1 MDPPQAAF
9 WVQSPFRHEDTYN
22 TLGRGPD
29 GKPKAENTTGLT
41 GQIIISVAIGLF
53 GFLTFCV
60 LRTRWIVMFAPRT
73 KLRRHTPPILSA
85 TFFGWIPQLLRIPEG
100 DMLDIVGLDAVML
113 LRFFAMA
120 VKLFATCLIPGM
132 LIIWPTNYYSTKD
145 GRDPSMPD
153 EDSGNSPIFG
163 RFTAIPG
170 MEGTSTLFL
179 FTQFTFTWVFS
190 ILTLFTLWK
199 AYEGYVSIRRKFMLQ
214 RAKTITNRTVMV
226 VGLPNHL
233 QNDRALATFYE
244 SLGAGNVE
252 SAHVVRHVRTLK
264 RLIEQRAHAL
274 QQLERAYT
282 HYYGNPS
289 KSRGYNP
296 DKILA
301 DNERAMM
308 EHAEDGEE
316 HGEETTESS
325 SLLRPAPHGKKR
337 PTTRLGLWGLFG
349 KKVDKID
356 HCREVFTTLDRAVQK
371 MRMSRI
377 FATTSVGFVTFEEMH
392 SAQILAQTVN
402 TQETLSCETSTAPEP
417 RDVYWDNLILPP
429 SELSIRSVVVST
441 TVFFLIFFW
450 AGPIAV
456 FSSFLNLESL
466 EKLIPGITVIAES
479 NPAIKSVLQ
488 GFLPTAGISIF
499 LAVVPNILEA
509 LCKRQGI
516 QSHSAIARSL
526 YNKYFTFIL
535 FNVVLVFTVAGT
547 WIQTLNK
554 VYHNLGE
561 LTLLLATSLS
571 RVSPFFVNFLIL
583 KGIGMFPIQLLLIG
597 DVFKQSF
604 HGFLSRTPRDY
615 AETRAP
621 PDQNVGVVYAN
632 ATLAFVIVLIYSCMK
647 PIILLFGLLYFALGY
662 VVYKYQVLYIFFRPN
677 ESNGQVWPMV
687 YNRIMVGLLIFQST
701 MVGVF
706 MLKKSYVFGALLFPL
721 PVGTVWF
728 WAWTTKAY
736 KLTAEYVPLEL
747 LRPDGPDS
755 QLVSTPSAPAILSS
769 AVGAAD
775 QVPGHV
781 LVDVGQPTDSPLSTA
796 TTNGASNGQTKGIAV
811 ATASAVI
818 TPGGT
823 QRFIPKSAVEEDDYQ
838 AIPDRYTDYRQPPMT
853 LYPGVLNSGMR
864 QYIDPA
870 ISGPLPTLWLPLK
883 KSSSGDGKK
892 PNRDEESQ
900 IGGHGSDSDS
910 DDEHHLHDHIES
922 ALQRPPLKLATKSSD
937 EPQSYEEGDNLVGG
951 GQDEPIPILANTATS
966 SSAPAAAVATAPAP
980 TPSRGPQGVSKVV
993 SEPEQSKPAA
1003 GGAASSKDSTAA
1015 ATTATNTSTTAAAAS
1030 TEDSSASAT
1039 ATTLNPAIGGL
1050 NEVYY
1055 HHPERPPTEATVD
1068 ATAESEA
1075 STTEATP
1082 RVRTVQGQG
1091 SHADLLQQQQQ
1102 QQQEQQSTK

>member
-1 MDPPQAAF
+1 MDPPQSAF
-9 WVQSPFRHEDTYN
+9 WVQSPFSHEETVG
-22 TLGRGPD
+22 TFGRGPD

-41 GQIIISVAIGLF
+41 GQLIISVALGLV

-100 DMLDIVGLDAVML
+100 EMLDIVGLDAVML

-120 VKLFATCLIPGM
+120 IKLFACCLIPGM
-132 LIIWPTNYYSTKD
+132 LIIWPVNYYSTKD
-145 GRDPSMPD
+145 GRDPSQDDGD
-153 EDSGNSPIFG
+153 ED
-163 RFTAIPG
+163 IPFFSRVISS
-170 MEGTSTLFL
+170 EELQGTSMLYL

-190 ILTLFTLWK
+190 LLTLFTLWK
-199 AYEGYVSIRRKFMLQ
+199 SYEGYVTIRRKFMLQ

-264 RLIEQRAHAL
+264 RLIEQREHAL
-274 QQLERAYT
+274 KQLERAYT

-289 KSRGYNP
+289 KFPGYDP

-301 DNERAMM
+301 DNERALTEHIEEM
-308 EHAEDGEE
+308 ED
-316 HGEETTESS
+316 HGAVTTESS
-325 SLLRPAPHGKKR
+325 SLLRPSPRGKKR

-356 HCREVFTTLDRAVQK
+356 HCREVFATLDKAVQK

-377 FATTSVGFVTFEEMH
+377 FATTAVGFVTFEEMH

-429 SELSIRSVVVST
+429 SELTIRSVVVST

-456 FSSFLNLESL
+456 FSSFLNLETL

-479 NPAIKSVLQ
+479 SPAIKSVLQ
-488 GFLPTAGISIF
+488 GFLPTAGVSIF

-516 QSHSAIARSL
+516 QSHSGIMRSL

-547 WIQTLNK
+547 WAQTFNK

-561 LTLLLATSLS
+561 LTLLLAISLS

-604 HGFLSRTPRDY
+604 HGFLSKTPRDY

-621 PDQNVGVVYAN
+621 PEQNIGVVYSN
-632 ATLAFVIVLIYSCMK
+632 ATLAFVIILIYSCMK
-647 PIILLFGLLYFALGY
+647 PIILLFGLLYFTLGY

-677 ESNGQVWPMV
+677 ESNGEIWPMV

-701 MVGVF
+701 MIGVL
-706 MLKKSYVFGALLFPL
+706 MLKKSYLFGALLAPL
-721 PVGTVWF
+721 PIGTVWF
-728 WAWTTKAY
+728 WVWTTKAY
-736 KLTAEYVPLEL
+736 KLTAQYIPLEL
-747 LRPDGPDS
+747 LRPEGPDS
-755 QLVSTPSAPAILSS
+755 HLVSTPSAPAVLPS
-769 AVGAAD
+769 AIGAAD

-781 LVDVGQPTDSPLSTA
+781 LIDVGQPTEGNSA
-796 TTNGASNGQTKGIAV
+796 TTNGAAATNGQANGIAV
-811 ATASAVI
+811 ATATAVI
-818 TPGGT
+818 TPGGN
-823 QRFIPKSAVEEDDYQ
+823 QRLIPRSAVEDDDYQ

-864 QYIDPA
+864 QYLHPA

-883 KSSSGDGKK
+883 KTGDGKK

-900 IGGHGSDSDS
+900 IGGGHGSDSDS
-910 DDEHHLHDHIES
+910 DDEHHVHDHVES
-922 ALQRPPLKLATKSSD
+922 VLQRPPFKLPTKSSD
-937 EPQSYEEGDNLVGG
+937 EPQSYEEGDNLAGG
-951 GQDEPIPILANTATS
+951 GQDEPISAQTGS
-966 SSAPAAAVATAPAP
+966 SSATVSAKSLPAPA
-980 TPSRGPQGVSKVV
+980 PSRGPQAVSKVV
-993 SEPEQSKPAA
+993 SEPAPAVA
-1003 GGAASSKDSTAA
+1003 AAEVGTPASSSNAAPATTPATSAEDSTTIP
-1015 ATTATNTSTTAAAAS
+1015 ATPAKP
-1030 TEDSSASAT
+1030 
-1039 ATTLNPAIGGL
+1039 NPAIDGL

-1055 HHPERPPTEATVD
+1055 HHPERAPSEATVD
-1068 ATAESEA
+1068 ATPETEPSE
-1075 STTEATP
+1075 TTAP

-1091 SHADLLQQQQQ
+1091 SRADLLQQQQQ
-1102 QQQEQQSTK
+1102 QANASGTGSQGPSA